1 VLSLPAAQQ
10 YMRENGIDAWLLCD
24 YRGNNQLFWQAL
36 GVARNPTR
44 RAFLIVPRSG
54 KPLLLTHIVD
64 QFFFHDITLPK
75 RIYKGWVEMR
85 EILCAALG
93 DARKLALEY
102 SVDGGVPTVSWV
114 DAGTVEL
121 LRSWGHEIVTSA
133 DLFQVSAAAWDDFA
147 IDSHK
152 RACVLVAGV
161 KDAAFDR
168 VRSAIRAGRTIS
180 EYELQ
185 KFILGEF
192 TRLGLETEGQPIVQ
206 VNGNSGTV
214 HYEPT
219 AQASAPIGVGD
230 WLLIDIWA
238 RFPGERN
245 VYSDIAWGAYAGREI
260 PPRLQQVFDIVRG
273 ARDAALA
280 AIRTA
285 WECGEALEGWQVDDI
300 SRGVIAEAGY
310 GDHFHHRTGHSM
322 GPGRRLHALGVNLD
336 NLETHDTRRL
346 LPRTGFSI
354 EPGIY
359 LPEFGVRLEINVFID
374 PIAGPSVTT
383 PIQDEIVRLVD

>member
-1 VLSLPAAQQ
+1 VFSLAAAQAF
-10 YMRENGIDAWLLCD
+10 MRENGIDAWLLYD
-24 YRGNNQLFWQAL
+24 YRGSNQLFWHVL
-36 GVARNPTR
+36 GVARFPTR
-44 RAFLIVPRSG
+44 RAFLIVPQAG
-54 KPLLLTHIVD
+54 EPLLLIHTVD

-75 RIYKGWVEMR
+75 RIYTGWVEMR
-85 EILCAALG
+85 EILRAALG

-102 SVDGGVPTVSWV
+102 SVEGGVPTVSWV

-121 LRSWGHEIVTSA
+121 LRSWDHTIVSSA

-147 IDSHK
+147 IDSHQ
-152 RACVLVAGV
+152 RACVVVADV
-161 KDAAFDR
+161 KDAAFDL
-168 VRSAIRAGRTIS
+168 VRSAIRAGKTVS

-185 KFILGEF
+185 QFILAEF
-192 TRLGLETEGQPIVQ
+192 TRLGLETEGQPVVQ
-206 VNGNSGTV
+206 VNGHSGIV

-219 AQASAPIGVGD
+219 AASSAPIGAGD

-238 RFPGERN
+238 RYPGERN
-245 VYSDIAWGAYAGREI
+245 VYSDIAWGAYAGRDI
-260 PPRLQQVFDIVRG
+260 PQHLQQVFEIVRA
-273 ARDAALA
+273 ARDQALA

-285 WECGEALEGWQVDDI
+285 WAQGETLEGWQVDDVA
-300 SRGVIAEAGY
+300 RGIIEAAGY
-310 GDHFHHRTGHSM
+310 GEHFHHRTGHSM

-336 NLETHDTRRL
+336 NLETHDTRRI

-359 LPEFGVRLEINVFID
+359 LPEFGVRLEIDVFLD
-374 PIAGPSVTT
+374 PIAGPTVTT

>member
-1 VLSLPAAQQ
+1 MLSLPAAQQ

-152 RACVLVAGV
+152 R
-161 KDAAFDR
+161 
-168 VRSAIRAGRTIS
+168 
-180 EYELQ
+180 
-185 KFILGEF
+185 
-192 TRLGLETEGQPIVQ
+192 
-206 VNGNSGTV
+206 
-214 HYEPT
+214 
-219 AQASAPIGVGD
+219 
-230 WLLIDIWA
+230 
-238 RFPGERN
+238 
-245 VYSDIAWGAYAGREI
+245 
-260 PPRLQQVFDIVRG
+260 
-273 ARDAALA
+273 
-280 AIRTA
+280 
-285 WECGEALEGWQVDDI
+285 
-300 SRGVIAEAGY
+300 
-310 GDHFHHRTGHSM
+310 
-322 GPGRRLHALGVNLD
+322 
-336 NLETHDTRRL
+336 
-346 LPRTGFSI
+346 
-354 EPGIY
+354 
-359 LPEFGVRLEINVFID
+359 
-374 PIAGPSVTT
+374 
-383 PIQDEIVRLVD
+383 

>member
-1 VLSLPAAQQ
+1 MLSLHTAQQ
-10 YMRENGIDAWLLCD
+10 FMRENGIDAWLLCD
-24 YRGNNQLFWQAL
+24 YRGNNQLLWQAL

-54 KPLLLTHIVD
+54 EPLLLTHIVD
-64 QFFFHDITLPK
+64 QFFFHDVILPK

-85 EILCAALG
+85 EILRAALG
-93 DARKLALEY
+93 DASKLALEY
-102 SVDGGVPTVSWV
+102 SAEGGVPTVSWV

-121 LRSWGHEIVTSA
+121 LRSWGHEIVSSA
-133 DLFQVSAAAWDDFA
+133 DLFQVAAAAWDDFA

-152 RACVLVAGV
+152 RACGLVAGV

-168 VRSAIRAGRTIS
+168 VRSVIHAGRTIS

-185 KFILGEF
+185 QFILAEF
-192 TRLGLETEGQPIVQ
+192 ARLGLETEGQPIVQ
-206 VNGNSGTV
+206 ANGNSGTV

-219 AQASAPIGVGD
+219 AETSAAIGFGD

-260 PPRLQQVFDIVRG
+260 PPMLQRVFDIVRA

-280 AIRTA
+280 AIRES
-285 WECGEALEGWQVDDI
+285 WERGDALQGWQVDDVARDI
-300 SRGVIAEAGY
+300 IVAAGF
-310 GDHFHHRTGHSM
+310 GDRFHHRTGHSM

-336 NLETHDTRRL
+336 NLETHDTRQI

-359 LPEFGVRLEINVFID
+359 LPDFGVRLEINVFID
-374 PIAGPSVTT
+374 PISGPSVTT
-383 PIQDEIVRLVD
+383 PIQDQIVRLVD

>member
-1 VLSLPAAQQ
+1 VLSLTDAQA

-36 GVARNPTR
+36 SVARNPTR
-44 RAFLIVPRSG
+44 RAFLIVPKSG
-54 KPLLLTHIVD
+54 APVLLTHIVD
-64 QFFFHDITLPK
+64 QFFFQDITLPK
-75 RIYKGWVEMR
+75 RIYKGWIEMR
-85 EILCAALG
+85 EILRATLG

-102 SVDGGVPTVSWV
+102 SAEGGVPTVSWV
-114 DAGTVEL
+114 DAGLVEL
-121 LRSWGHEIVTSA
+121 LRSWGYDIVSSA

-161 KDAAFDR
+161 KDAAFDL
-168 VRSAIRAGRTIS
+168 VRSTIRAGKTIT

-185 KFILGEF
+185 QFILAEF
-192 TRLGLETEGQPIVQ
+192 VRLGLETEGQPIVQ

-219 AQASAPIGVGD
+219 AESSAPIGAGD

-245 VYSDIAWGAYAGREI
+245 VYSDIAWGAYAGRVV
-260 PPRLQQVFDIVRG
+260 PKQLQQVFEIVRE
-273 ARDAALA
+273 ARDQALA
-280 AIRTA
+280 AIRAA
-285 WECGEALEGWQVDDI
+285 WTLGETLEGWQVDDVA
-300 SRGVIAEAGY
+300 RGVIAGAGY
-310 GDHFHHRTGHSM
+310 GAHFHHRTGHSM

-336 NLETHDTRRL
+336 NLETHDTRRI

-359 LPEFGVRLEINVFID
+359 LPEFGVRLEIDVFID
-374 PIAGPSVTT
+374 PTTGPTVTT
-383 PIQDEIVRLVD
+383 PIQDEIVLLVD

>member
-1 VLSLPAAQQ
+1 MLSLPDAQA
-10 YMRENGIDAWLLCD
+10 YMRENAIDAWLMSD

-44 RAFLIVPRSG
+44 RAFLIVPKSG
-54 KPLLLTHIVD
+54 EPVLLTHIVD
-64 QFFFHDITLPK
+64 QFFFHDIVLPK

-85 EILCAALG
+85 EILRATLG

-102 SVDGGVPTVSWV
+102 SAEGGVPTVSWV
-114 DAGTVEL
+114 DAGLVEL
-121 LRSWGHEIVTSA
+121 LRSWGHDIVSSA

-147 IDSHK
+147 IDSHR

-168 VRSAIRAGRTIS
+168 VRSAIAAGKTIT
-180 EYELQ
+180 EYQLQ
-185 KFILGEF
+185 QFILAEF
-192 TRLGLETEGQPIVQ
+192 ARLGLESEGQPIVQ

-219 AQASAPIGVGD
+219 AESSAPIGAGD

-245 VYSDIAWGAYAGREI
+245 VYSDIAWGAYAGRDV
-260 PPRLQQVFDIVRG
+260 PQKLRLVFEIVRR
-273 ARDAALA
+273 ARDEALA

-285 WECGEALEGWQVDDI
+285 WERGEVLEGWQVDDI
-300 SRGVIAEAGY
+300 ARGVIAAAGY
-310 GDHFHHRTGHSM
+310 AENFHHRTGHSM

-336 NLETHDTRRL
+336 NLETHDTRRI

-374 PIAGPSVTT
+374 PLAGPTVTT
-383 PIQDEIVRLVD
+383 PVQDAIVQLAG

>member
-1 VLSLPAAQQ
+1 
-10 YMRENGIDAWLLCD
+10 
-24 YRGNNQLFWQAL
+24 
-36 GVARNPTR
+36 
-44 RAFLIVPRSG
+44 
-54 KPLLLTHIVD
+54 
-64 QFFFHDITLPK
+64 
-75 RIYKGWVEMR
+75 MR
-85 EILCAALG
+85 EILRAALA
-93 DARKLALEY
+93 DACKLALEY
-102 SVDGGVPTVSWV
+102 SVEGGVPTVSWV

-121 LRSWGHEIVTSA
+121 LRSWGHEIVSSA

-152 RACVLVAGV
+152 RACVLVASV
-161 KDAAFDR
+161 KDDAFDR

-185 KFILGEF
+185 QFILAEF
-192 TRLGLETEGQPIVQ
+192 ARLGLETEGQPIVQ

-219 AQASAPIGVGD
+219 ATASASIGPED

-238 RFPGERN
+238 RYPGEKN
-245 VYSDIAWGAYAGREI
+245 VYSDIAWGAYAGRAV
-260 PPRLQQVFDIVRG
+260 PQKLQQVFDIVRQ
-273 ARDAALA
+273 ARDTALA
-280 AIRTA
+280 AIRGA
-285 WECGEALEGWQVDDI
+285 WERGEALEGWQVDDI
-300 SRGVIAEAGY
+300 ARGIIAAAGY